1 MELEMGRRLGVLLM
15 NNRFLTGIRA
25 MKKHPEKPENIC
37 TEISSKLKEF
47 CQAEQLRE
55 PLELINI
62 HEKMELNKAMSTK
75 RIL

>member
-1 MELEMGRRLGVLLM
+1 MELDMGQRLGVLLM

-25 MKKHPEKPENIC
+25 MIKHPQKPEHTC
-37 TEISSKLKEF
+37 TEISSELKEF

-62 HEKMELNKAMSTK
+62 HEKMELNKTMSIK